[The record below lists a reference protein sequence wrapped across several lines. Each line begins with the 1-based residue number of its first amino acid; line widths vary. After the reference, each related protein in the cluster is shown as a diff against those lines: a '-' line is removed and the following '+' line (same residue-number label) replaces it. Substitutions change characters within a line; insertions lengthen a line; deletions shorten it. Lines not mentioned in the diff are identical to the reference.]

1 MLMCTG
7 NPPRSHT
14 YVFMTTKQNV
24 SIRSGVAAQVSPFAF
39 TVTEFCEAHR
49 LSRAL
54 LYKLLRDG
62 QGPRYFKAGRRT
74 LISAESAA
82 QWRAAME
89 AAQEAA

>member
-1 MLMCTG
+1 MGTTASNLG
-7 NPPRSHT
+7 RAIPP
-14 YVFMTTKQNV
+14 
-24 SIRSGVAAQVSPFAF
+24 AAL

-54 LYKLLRDG
+54 LDKLFRGG